1 MIDYII
7 VGSGLAGISFA
18 ETALQNNKT
27 IILFD
32 NHSQNSST
40 VAGGMYN
47 AVILKRYTK
56 AWKASEQLQL
66 LDSFYEAVENRIGT
80 KVNIPIRI
88 FRKIFSAEEQND
100 FIHASDKRD
109 LEDFLSPEIVHK
121 NYNGITAPFGFG
133 EILKTGYVDTALL
146 LKKYQSWLK
155 ENNFLQ
161 ENSFQ
166 FSELQIFPDYVQY
179 QNIQAKNIVF
189 AEGFGVVNNPF
200 FNNLPIVGTKGELLL
215 VKIPNL
221 NLDAV
226 IKSSVFIMPLGND
239 LYKVGA
245 TYNWDDK
252 TNEPTVEGKKEL
264 MESLKSIVSLDFE
277 IVDHVAGIRPTTKD
291 RKPLAGTH
299 PKHANV
305 HILNGLGTR
314 GVMIGPH
321 LALQLY
327 NSIEKNIEIDI
338 EANIKRFKKIIW

>member
-18 ETALQNNKT
+18 ETALQNNKN

-32 NHSQNSST
+32 NNSQNSST

-56 AWKASEQLQL
+56 AWKASKQLQL
-66 LDSFYEAVENRIGT
+66 LDSFYDAVENRLGIEI
-80 KVNIPIRI
+80 NFPIRF

-100 FIHASDKRD
+100 FIHASDKRE
-109 LEDFLSPEIVHK
+109 LEEFLSPEIIYK
-121 NYNGITAPFGFG
+121 NYNGIAAPFGFG

-146 LKKYQSWLK
+146 LKEYRNWLRK
-155 ENNFLQ
+155 NNLLQ
-161 ENSFQ
+161 ENSFH
-166 FSELQIFPDYVQY
+166 FEELQIFPEYVQY

-200 FNNLPIVGTKGELLL
+200 FNNLPIIGTKGELLL

-245 TYNWDDK
+245 TYNWEDK
-252 TNEPTVEGKKEL
+252 TNVPTIEGKKEL
-264 MESLKSIVSLDFE
+264 IESLQSIVSLDFE

-299 PKHANV
+299 PKHSNV

-321 LALQLY
+321 LALQLFD
-327 NSIEKNIEIDI
+327 SIEKNTEIDS
-338 EANIKRFKKIIW
+338 EASIKRFKKIIW